1 MSSAESRAVFISYS
15 SDDVEAAQRIASALQ
30 EAGIEVWFDRSELR
44 GGDAWDQNIRRQ
56 IKECAL
62 FLPIISQT
70 TERRPEGYFRL
81 EWRLADNRTHH
92 MGRTKSFL
100 VPVCIDPEV
109 NQSFADVPDS
119 FLAVHWT
126 LLPGGEPNQGFVDNV
141 KTLLS
146 GPNAAD
152 AGRTRPAFP
161 VGSRSPAGSD
171 PASTPPVSSGRPWLK
186 RLLIGGAIAVVL
198 AGVGMVTIL
207 KKTIEV
213 AEKKIAVLPFE
224 DLSEKAGAA
233 TAFADQL
240 QQDLIGKLGPLIDLT
255 VTPRA
260 SVAQYRANPKPIPD
274 IARELIVGYFVY
286 GTITRVD
293 DEAQVTVSLITG
305 GNETK
310 WSKTYSQ
317 LDLSKRLTTQTATA
331 TAIADDLKA
340 FFAAER
346 EKAQQAKNPTANFN
360 AISAYTEVL
369 NAFGRE
375 RVTPAWLQAQEKK
388 LQAVVAAVPG
398 HGPAWGLL
406 GVVHSLM
413 VAQGFDTSEKR
424 VTFAQESIDSA
435 IEFAPDSPDTQR
447 SQGIFLSEALHN
459 YPDAIAQFTELQKAQ
474 PNSADSYGYLGAVY
488 RHQGK
493 WAEATSNLRN
503 ATNLEPGNFTHLRTL
518 ERLQIDGRNF
528 DAARQTRSEIL
539 ALFTPGAAG
548 RAGRGG
554 AGGLGGRGGQG
565 DATVVIPLLADRP
578 EESYRLAVI
587 LLRGSGQTAPG
598 DKLFADLTPEQAK
611 APRFIALKTDWLRL
625 TNKLDE
631 AILLD
636 KQQPAFADDGE
647 PAWRQAIDMAAAYAA
662 NGDTAGARNRLNGV
676 TEALQ
681 ARLASEPNNHRLH
694 WWLGLAFAVLDKK
707 DDALREGNRA
717 VEIVPDNVDAIASAE
732 AHLRLAIIQSWVGDI
747 DQALAGMTIALSKP
761 GCEATIHSMKSDPW
775 FVKMRADP
783 RFGSSLLT
791 LQNHASL
798 IQDFGGRG
806 GGPGGRGGLP
816 GQNRGG
822 GLGGRG
828 GFPVNGQG
836 GPPQRGN

>member
-15 SDDVEAAQRIASALQ
+15 SDDVEAAQRIATALLD
-30 EAGIEVWFDRSELR
+30 AGIEVWFDRSELR
-44 GGDAWDQNIRRQ
+44 GGDSWDQNIRRQ

-62 FLPIISQT
+62 FLPIVSQT

-146 GPNAAD
+146 GPTAAD
-152 AGRTRPAFP
+152 AGRTRPSFP
-161 VGSRSPAGSD
+161 FGSRAPAGTIQ
-171 PASTPPVSSGRPWLK
+171 PEAPVSSGRPWLK
-186 RLLIGGAIAVVL
+186 RLLIGGAVVALLAAV
-198 AGVGMVTIL
+198 GFVGFV
-207 KKTIEV
+207 KKAVEV

-224 DLSEKAGAA
+224 DLSEKPGTAL
-233 TAFADQL
+233 AFADGL
-240 QQDLIGKLGPLIDLT
+240 QQDIIGKLGTLADFT

-260 SVAQYRANPKPIPD
+260 SVAQYRDNPKPIPE

-286 GTITRVD
+286 GTVTRVG
-293 DEAQVTVSLITG
+293 DEAQITVSLITG

-310 WSKTYSQ
+310 WTRTYSL
-317 LDLSKRLTTQTATA
+317 LDLSNRFTAQASTA
-331 TAIADDLKA
+331 TAIANDLKA
-340 FFAAER
+340 ELAAER
-346 EKAQQAKNPTANFN
+346 EKAQQAKNPAANFN
-360 AISAYTEVL
+360 AYSAYQEVL

-388 LQAVVAAVPG
+388 LQAVVTAVPDY
-398 HGPAWGLL
+398 GPAWGLL

-413 VAQGFDTSEKR
+413 IAQGFDTSAKR
-424 VTFAQESIDSA
+424 VELAQESIDSA
-435 IEFAPDSPDTQR
+435 MDLAPDSTDTLR
-447 SQGIFLSEALHN
+447 NRGIFLSEALRN
-459 YPDAIAQFTELQKAQ
+459 YPEAIAQFTELQKAQ
-474 PNSADSYGYLGAVY
+474 ANLADPYGYLGAVY
-488 RHQGK
+488 RRQGK
-493 WAEATSNLRN
+493 WAEATSNLRD

-518 ERLQIDGRNF
+518 ERLQLDGRNF

-548 RAGRGG
+548 RAGRG
-554 AGGLGGRGGQG
+554 ALGGRGGQG
-565 DATVVIPLLADRP
+565 DATVVIPLLSDRP

-587 LLRGSGQTAPG
+587 LLRGFGQTAPG

-611 APRFIALKTDWLRL
+611 VPRFIALKTDWLRL
-625 TNKLDE
+625 TDKLDD
-631 AILLD
+631 AIKLD
-636 KQQPAFADDGE
+636 QQQPAFADDGE

-662 NGDTAGARNRLNGV
+662 KGDSVGARSRLNGV
-676 TEALQ
+676 KEALQ
-681 ARLASEPNNHRLH
+681 ARLVGEPDNVRLH
-694 WWLGLAFAVLDKK
+694 WWLGLAFAVLGEKEA
-707 DDALREGNRA
+707 ALREGNRA
-717 VEIVPDNVDAIASAE
+717 VELVPDNVDAVLSAE

-747 DQALAGMTIALSKP
+747 DRALAGMTVALSKP
-761 GCEATIHSMKSDPW
+761 GCEATIHSMKLDPW
-775 FVKMRADP
+775 FAKMRADP
-783 RFGSSLLT
+783 RFVPSLLT
-791 LQNHASL
+791 PPQNHASL

-806 GGPGGRGGLP
+806 GGRGQS

-822 GLGGRG
+822 GGPGGRG